1 MSPELTANRRCRALR
16 SSFIPYVA
24 AVLFAAGSWNTWA
37 AEAAA
42 ASGQVQQDLPP
53 LWASR
58 ISTGREPL
66 GARVVSPPSSR
77 AASAPIQDAP
87 AEPAVGTIA
96 EGPALAVTQTIAQ
109 APTIAQAETVPG
121 AEVSPPL
128 EPIIVTVTV
137 NGVAHGT
144 APILRDAKKRLFVPL
159 TDYRSWKLA
168 PPGGALVRLQ
178 GIDHVALDRV
188 PGVVA
193 TFDERRIALDV
204 TVPAE
209 ELPKNTI
216 DLRWHY
222 QDALRPEQPSAFFN
236 YAFSVTGDESF
247 DSSLTQV
254 TTEVGGRIGN
264 TLLYSSGTYRDQT
277 GDRGYTR
284 LQTNAT
290 YDQRDT
296 LQRLVV
302 GDFFTPVR
310 EFSGSFPMG
319 GVSFSKY
326 YPMDPYF
333 IQYPTLNLSAT
344 AALPST
350 VEVKIDGN
358 VVARRPVQPGPVD
371 IVNITGYTGARNVQV
386 VVRDAFGREQA
397 FQQPYYFTDFALK
410 KGLHDYS
417 YNIGFLR
424 ENYGVE
430 SNDYGKAAFLG
441 YHRYGF
447 SDTLTLGLTG
457 EATEGLVNAGPIAT
471 LLLPGAGILGAGA
484 SVSGGEGST
493 GYAGSVFYS
502 YVAPRFSVSAN
513 ARHFGDDFRLLPTG
527 GPSPTRNFGTATFT
541 YTPAS
546 WGTISTSYT
555 VTEPRGDESLRAL
568 NLGYNM
574 SLLGG
579 RGILT
584 LGYTKNWGL
593 STNWLG
599 SILFRYLFDGDYSVV
614 ASASRAGST
623 NSQAVSLEKTVPR
636 GEGFGFSIGPG
647 RLESPQGTAALANA
661 FGQYNGRYASVVARY
676 QGSSND
682 RVTRGQAEITV
693 ASGIGYVPGRFFVS
707 RPLTDSFAIVKV
719 GDVPGV
725 PVTAN
730 GQPMGTTDEN
740 GEVIVSPMI
749 SFYENSIHFDR
760 QAVPLD
766 FIFPGSEKV
775 VSPAFRGGSYVKF
788 DVKKNR
794 AVLGRLEREVE
805 GKRVP
810 IEFRELKVIRAGADV
825 RAWES
830 LYGPDYFIQSFTAKG
845 GEFYIEQLEPGEWRL
860 EVKDPACVA
869 TIKVPKMEEA
879 LTDLGAVLCAPS
891 SREKATRKP

>member
-1 MSPELTANRRCRALR
+1 MSPELTANRRWRAFR
-16 SSFIPYVA
+16 PNPIPFVA
-24 AVLFAAGSWNTWA
+24 AALFAAGSCNTLA

-42 ASGQVQQDLPP
+42 LGGQMQEDFPS
-53 LWASR
+53 LWASPYSAGHQAQGVR
-58 ISTGREPL
+58 LLTQPF
-66 GARVVSPPSSR
+66 SR
-77 AASAPIQDAP
+77 AASAFIRDAP
-87 AEPAVGTIA
+87 AERGVGTIA
-96 EGPALAVTQTIAQ
+96 QAPGAAPTQTIAQ
-109 APTIAQAETVPG
+109 APTIAQAETVPR
-121 AEVSPPL
+121 AEASPPL

-137 NGVAHGT
+137 NGVARGT
-144 APILRDAKKRLFVPL
+144 APILRDARKRLFVPL
-159 TDYRSWKLA
+159 PDYRSWKLA
-168 PPGGALVRLQ
+168 PPGGALIRLQ
-178 GIDHVALDRV
+178 GIDHVALERV
-188 PGVVA
+188 PNLQA
-193 TFDERRIALDV
+193 TFDERRIALEISI
-204 TVPAE
+204 PAT
-209 ELPKNTI
+209 ELPRNTI

-222 QDALRPEQPSAFFN
+222 QDALRPAQPSAFFN
-236 YAFSVTGDESF
+236 YAFSVIGDESF

-296 LQRLVV
+296 LRRLIV
-302 GDFFTPVR
+302 GDFFAPVR
-310 EFSGSFPMG
+310 GLSASFPMG
-319 GVSFSKY
+319 GISFSKY

-344 AALPST
+344 ATLPST
-350 VEVKIDGN
+350 VEVRIDGN
-358 VVARRPVQPGPVD
+358 VVARQPVQPGPVD
-371 IVNITGYTGARNVQV
+371 VVNITGYTGARNVQI
-386 VVRDAFGREQA
+386 VVRDAFGREQS

-417 YNIGFLR
+417 YNIGFVR

-441 YHRYGF
+441 FHRYGF
-447 SDTLTLGLTG
+447 SDTFTLGLAG

-471 LLLPGAGILGAGA
+471 VLIPGAGILGASA

-493 GYAGSVFYS
+493 GYAGSIFYS
-502 YVAPRFSVSAN
+502 YIAPKFSVSAN
-513 ARHFGDDFRLLPTG
+513 ARHYGDDYRLLPTG
-527 GPSPTRNFGTATFT
+527 GLSPTRTFATATVA

-555 VTEPRGDESLRAL
+555 VTEPRGAESLRAL
-568 NLGYNM
+568 NLGYNI

-579 RGILT
+579 RGVLT

-593 STNWLG
+593 ASDWLG
-599 SILFRYLFDGDYSVV
+599 SVVFRYLFNGDYSVV
-614 ASASRAGST
+614 ASASRAGGT
-623 NSQAVSLEKTVPR
+623 NNQAVSFEKTVPR

-682 RVTRGQAEITV
+682 RVTRGLAEITV

-707 RPLTDSFAIVKV
+707 RPLIDSFAIVKI
-719 GDVPGV
+719 GDVPDV

-740 GEVIVSPMI
+740 GEVVVSPMT
-749 SFYENSIHFDR
+749 SFYDNPIHFDR
-760 QAVPLD
+760 QSIPLD
-766 FIFPGSEKV
+766 FIFPRSKQI
-775 VSPAFRGGSYVKF
+775 VSPAFRSGSYVTF

-794 AVLGRLEREVE
+794 AVLGRLEREVK
-805 GKRVP
+805 GLRVP
-810 IEFRELKVIRAGADV
+810 VEFRELKVTRAGADV
-825 RAWES
+825 SSWEAV
-830 LYGPDYFIQSFTAKG
+830 YGADYFIQSFTAKG

-869 TIKVPKMEEA
+869 TIKVPETEEA
-879 LTDLGAVLCAPS
+879 LTDLGAVLCAPTKGKKS
-891 SREKATRKP
+891 SAKP